1 MRSQSFTDKE
11 NNMKKY
17 YAAGFFDEKLRGL
30 SDNLLTNSF
39 DEAVDK
45 IHKMASDGSFVMLKN
60 EETGESATFPPDE
73 WMNAIDNG
81 DIPEAAKRLV

>member
-1 MRSQSFTDKE
+1 
-11 NNMKKY
+11 MKKY

-45 IHKMASDGSFVMLKN
+45 VHK
-60 EETGESATFPPDE
+60 
-73 WMNAIDNG
+73 MNAIDNG